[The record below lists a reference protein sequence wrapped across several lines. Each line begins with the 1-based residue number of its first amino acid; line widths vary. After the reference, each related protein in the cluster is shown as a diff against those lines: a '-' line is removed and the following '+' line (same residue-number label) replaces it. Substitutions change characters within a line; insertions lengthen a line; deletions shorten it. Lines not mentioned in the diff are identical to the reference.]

1 MRHHSQWLRLSATV
15 VGLSL
20 IAAACGGDDDD
31 EEASDDT
38 GTETTEA
45 GETTEST
52 IDYGALVEPPPEGAA
67 EPSCTGDSDGALSI
81 GALLPETGNLSFLGP
96 PMVAGAQLAVEEINA
111 AGGVLGQEVAYT
123 GGDSGDTSTDIATQT
138 VDSHLN
144 AGVDVILGAASSGVT
159 FTVLDAATGACKIVF
174 SPAAT
179 SPDFTVAEDDDLF
192 FRTAPSDVLQGRVA
206 ADNIVNGGNET
217 VAILAL
223 DDPYGR
229 GLLEFT
235 RRPLEEAGVEVVVET
250 IYDPQAQNFDAEVE
264 EVVSAD
270 PDALQLIGF
279 DESARILTAL
289 FEQGFSS
296 AEGKNIYLV
305 DGNTGNALGEQF
317 DQPGVLE
324 GITGTA
330 PLAEVTPEFQEA
342 LVGVNPGLIDFLY
355 GPETYDAVTI
365 TALATEL
372 AGTDEPAAVAREIN
386 GVTRDGE
393 ACTTFVQCRDLI
405 AGGTT
410 DIDYDGPSGPQSFSQ
425 VGEPTEATIAIQT
438 FGPDNTLLP
447 EQTEYVA
454 ATF

>member
-15 VGLSL
+15 LGLSL
-20 IAAACGGDDDD
+20 IAAACGGDDD

-52 IDYGALVEPPPEGAA
+52 IDYGALVEAPEAGAA
-67 EPSCTGDSDGALSI
+67 EPSCTGDTDGALSF

-96 PMVAGAQLAVEEINA
+96 PMIAGAQTAVDEINA
-111 AGGVLGQEVAYT
+111 AGGVLGQDVSYAP
-123 GGDSGDTSTDIATQT
+123 GDSGDASTDIATQT

-144 AGVDVILGAASSGVT
+144 AGVDVVLGAASSGVS
-159 FTVLDAATGACKIVF
+159 FTVLDAVTSACKIMF

-179 SPDFTVAEDDDLF
+179 SPDLTVAEDDDLF

-206 ADNIVNGGNET
+206 ADNIIDGGNET

-279 DESARILTAL
+279 DESARILTSL
-289 FEQGFSS
+289 FEQGFSQS
-296 AEGKNIYLV
+296 EGKNIYLV

-317 DQPGVLE
+317 DQAGVLE

-330 PLAEVTPEFQEA
+330 PLAEVTPEFQQR
-342 LVGVNPGLIDFLY
+342 LVETNPDLIDFLY
-355 GPETYDAVTI
+355 GPETYDAVVI
-365 TALATEL
+365 TALATEI
-372 AGTDEPAAVAREIN
+372 AGTDEPAAVATEIN

-393 ACTTFVQCRDLI
+393 ACTSFAQCRDLI
-405 AGGTT
+405 AAGTT

-438 FGPDNTLLP
+438 FGPENTLLP
-447 EQTEYVA
+447 EETQYVA